1 MKKILFLII
10 IFTFSVSI
18 VNAQTA
24 RTLEELINQY
34 DQATS
39 TELLNAFNNS
49 ITSEEE
55 QILSTSPTHSFIVNP
70 TLPPGFESLEELQ
83 QSIEESKNIDPS
95 EQTEQTN
102 VSSCFDHYSF
112 GSVQAKLFTEIKDA
126 ISGSDLAIN
135 IEITNDNPYP
145 VVDGAIFLKVYREL
159 DDLSKRTIDGDDLID
174 QFWAVRDIS
183 LKAGEQKEYAIKW
196 EIPAYIRDGN
206 YHIDSYV
213 VASDRYNLSGLTFT
227 DDVSGSKTFINI
239 SGSEEGVYFDKSS
252 VTKNGESHQFIASI
266 SLESETEP
274 VIVSADIINNTNK
287 DQEIELT
294 WNLSWW
300 DGLLPQNYLDQKI
313 EKYTIPANS
322 RKTVSYTV
330 SDNEYS
336 VYYLSPALKY
346 EDTNSWLNIRF
357 AREGIDMPR
366 VNYPAVDTYPL
377 TKDEPA
383 KFFVCLHNTR
393 EMVDDTLF
401 KSQIIDDK
409 GNIIHD
415 YQRKGIITGS
425 MMGFEDEF
433 IPNKDYSEF
442 TIKTQIYQ
450 GGELLDED
458 EMHYSCQVLNPGE
471 CSKSNTTRNIIIGL
485 VALIVLIILL
495 RLMKLKKKDV

>member
-357 AREGIDMPR
+357 ARQNKNIPR
-366 VNYPAVDTYPL
+366 INFPAVNSYPL
-377 TKDEPA
+377 IENEPTT
-383 KFFVCLHNTR
+383 FFACLHNAGLDKY
-393 EMVDDTLF
+393 VDNTLY
-401 KSQIIDDK
+401 KAEIIDDK
-409 GNIIHD
+409 GNVIFE
-415 YQRKGIITGS
+415 YQKEGKITGE
-425 MMGFEDEF
+425 MMVVEEQFT
-433 IPNKDYSEF
+433 PKKDYSEF
-442 TIKTQIYQ
+442 TIKSELYQ
-450 GGELLDED
+450 DDVLIDSDED
-458 EMHYSCQVLNPGE
+458 YYSCEELNPEG
-471 CSKSNTTRNIIIGL
+471 CPKNNLSRQIIIGL
-485 VALIVLIILL
+485 ILL
-495 RLMKLKKKDV
+495 MGIFILIRLIKKKND